1 MPLASEAHVSIAG
14 EEFMLDQSV
23 EDHYRH
29 SIRQI
34 MVPKLQIAGDPGK
47 EQIHEDRL
55 LWAHTDWTGGEGNR
69 VWYEDQANVYDVGNG
84 LHGRVPG
91 QLSVRPRRE
100 RTTLPT
106 NDVAKQVYFTFAD
119 GTLWAVNDDR
129 AHYSTDSG
137 ENWASL
143 TAANTGLSAI
153 HADLFATACVG
164 DDAFVYIAGKRS
176 GKQVIVRTNTDGEE
190 ETVLAERDGAPIA
203 SMTIFNGRLYA
214 WTGRKLIELDIA
226 SGTMPLGTDKFR
238 QVYNTGVDPQSAQVQ
253 GAEWHAEV
261 FEADNRIL
269 FYYSSE
275 GISNLYQYNRGV
287 GRPLWRAPIGFNI
300 HSAAYNEGTVFCF
313 GHWGVIGNQG
323 PGAMYTIPMDT
334 MKARFAGYIRQYR
347 TGGTLMSRATPS
359 YGPQIM
365 TATPS
370 GGKLFVYDNDFAGIS
385 MLDDL
390 EEESSEIDSL
400 VWVNGD
406 ERIGDMI
413 TTGEYRLVGV
423 FNPGGGTSTTI
434 QILRYYEDD
443 PDNREDDKD
452 ITDAALL
459 NYLETAEWDYN
470 FPLEAKVLHGFWVSY
485 MVEDRNTTSGLVA
498 GQRIHVKYKVDG
510 EASWTTAGTLTSSS
524 TPEKGT
530 LGLAYIQVTTDVSI
544 VDFMRLKLRFEVDN
558 NTTDGVKP
566 PIIYG
571 VIAESSLLPSE
582 EEWELV
588 VRVKDE
594 PADNARPTSRQ
605 DSGPT
610 IRDRL
615 IDIVEQQSVVSFL
628 DGYRYGLSLPA
639 NYSTHRVKI
648 LEMEDMISKWGE
660 GNMRLRLKAVPS
672 D

>member
-1 MPLASEAHVSIAG
+1 MPIADEAHVSIAG
-14 EEFMLDQSV
+14 EKFMLDQSV
-23 EDHYRH
+23 EGHYKH

-34 MVPKLQIAGDPGK
+34 MVPKLDIAGDPGK

-69 VWYEDQANVYDVGNG
+69 VWYEDQANVYDVSNG

-106 NDVAKQVYFTFAD
+106 NDVTKQVYFTFAD

-137 ENWASL
+137 VTWNSL

-153 HADLFATACVG
+153 HADTFATCAVG
-164 DDAFVYIAGKRS
+164 DDAYVYIAGKRA

-190 ETVLAERDGAPIA
+190 ATVLEERDGAPIA

-226 SGTMPLGTDKFR
+226 AGSMPLGSDKFR

-253 GAEWHAEV
+253 GSEWHAEV
-261 FEADNRIL
+261 FEADNQIL
-269 FYYSSE
+269 FYYTSE
-275 GISNLYQYNRGV
+275 GISNLYKYNRGV
-287 GRPLWRAPIGFNI
+287 ARPFWRAPIGFNI
-300 HSAAYNEGTVFCF
+300 HSAAYNESTVFMF
-313 GHWGVIGNQG
+313 GHWGVIGNAG
-323 PGAMYTIPMDT
+323 PGAMYTLPMDT
-334 MKARFAGYIRQYR
+334 RKSRFGGYIRQFR
-347 TGGTLMSRATPS
+347 TGGTLMSRAAPS

-370 GGKLFVYDNDFAGIS
+370 GGKIFVYDHDFAGIS

-390 EEESSEIDSL
+390 EVESSEIDSL
-400 VWVNGD
+400 VWVNSD

-413 TTGEYRLVGV
+413 TTGEFRLVGI
-423 FNPGGGTSTTI
+423 FNPNGGTSTTI
-434 QILRYYEDD
+434 QILRYYEDGVD
-443 PDNREDDKD
+443 DREDDKD
-452 ITDAALL
+452 ITDAPLVNNL
-459 NYLETAEWDYN
+459 DTAEWDFN

-485 MVEDRNTTSGLVA
+485 MVEDRATTSGLIA
-498 GQRIHVKYKVDG
+498 GQRIHVRYKVDG
-510 EASWTTAGTLTSSS
+510 DTSWDTAGTITSTT

-544 VDFMRLKLRFEVDN
+544 IDFMRLKLQFEVDN
-558 NTTDGVKP
+558 NTTDAVKP
-566 PIIYG
+566 PVIYG
-571 VIAESSLLPSE
+571 VIAEASLLPSE

-588 VRVKDE
+588 LRVKDE
-594 PADNARPTSRQ
+594 PANNARPSSRQ

-610 IRDRL
+610 LRDTL
-615 IDIVEQQSVVSFL
+615 EAIVKDQSVVSFL
-628 DGYRYGLSLPA
+628 DGYRYHLSLPA
-639 NYSTHRVKI
+639 NYTTHQVKI